1 MHTTSKP
8 LSNFTKI
15 INKKNIFYR
24 PHITTLRLYRKFS
37 TPTLFIR
44 NHYCSDSHEQQ
55 ENVLKKIEKAA
66 LYEMKIFKRHKKAC
80 VSHFSSVDIK
90 NECINKIQQMRV
102 HILMYYIFLVG
113 LLTHIK
119 SHHYDYYMRY
129 DTPQNKVH
137 EHKS

>member
-1 MHTTSKP
+1 MTAYLVYLLKSP
-8 LSNFTKI
+8 LKFHQN
-15 INKKNIFYR
+15 NQQKNIFYR

-44 NHYCSDSHEQQ
+44 NHYCSDSHKQQ

-90 NECINKIQQMRV
+90 NECINKIQQMRA
-102 HILMYYIFLVG
+102 HILMYYIFFFG
-113 LLTHIK
+113 GPPHTYQK
-119 SHHYDYYMRY
+119 S
-129 DTPQNKVH
+129 
-137 EHKS
+137 S